1 MSRFDEAL
9 QIIGSLLRGERLTFS
24 GRYYEKG
31 LNTVDRVRAIDA
43 CEQLGIDDLII
54 GLESC
59 TPKGLEDL
67 SRAIEQRRT

>member
-1 MSRFDEAL
+1 VSRFDVAL
-9 QIIGSLLRGERLTFS
+9 QIIGSLLRGERLAVS

-31 LNTVDRVRAIDA
+31 VNTADRERAIDA
-43 CEQLGIDDLII
+43 YEQLGTDGLII
-54 GLESC
+54 GPESR